1 MPSCPPD
8 IEDCLKIEE
17 HDRRRKWYL
26 NRGVSVDTLLTL
38 VVMFVGFAVWLS
50 NHEGR
55 MVKQEESVKHL
66 DEMDKQI
73 LLKVG
78 SERTEMR
85 DDIKEIK
92 EQVNKLV
99 ERRR

>member
-1 MPSCPPD
+1 MYCPPNLD
-8 IEDCLKIEE
+8 DCPRSEE
-17 HDRRRKWYL
+17 HAEKRKWHM
-26 NRGVSVDTLLTL
+26 NRGISVDTLLAIT
-38 VVMFVGFAVWLS
+38 VMFVSFALWLS

-55 MVKQEESVKHL
+55 MVKQEESAKHL

-78 SERTEMR
+78 TERTEMR
-85 DDIKEIK
+85 DDIREIK